1 MAIAVTTP
9 PQSVQPAH
17 NEIDFAIN
25 RTTPIT
31 ESNFYFVA
39 DVNVSGQTNPVARLI
54 FPKQPSVTTLTLNV
68 ASVLR
73 NYLSFDFTNII
84 SLLSFIVANTNSRA
98 KYFVQFR
105 ELFDVA
111 GVPTL
116 SAVSATSP
124 ASGAFTATNAIFDFE
139 DWTNNVL
146 DSYNVNSGIW
156 LNQNSFNNYIQAEQE
171 IVLSYYD
178 PGLAAVFVRVTT
190 YNSAGGTI
198 ATSNIEDIV
207 PVSGEF
213 LYNMPSGAR
222 LFTLLNNLSWTN
234 VYSYKVDL
242 LGVGPAVIATKTIY
256 IDLDCSFYDTYRLHW
271 LNKLGGWDSYNFRKL
286 SRQNEDIERKQF
298 KKFQNLN
305 YNKYDRLKT
314 NYHTKIT
321 DKISLNSDWI
331 TDAQA
336 EVFEQLI
343 TSPAIYLERDT
354 STFIAINVTDSSYEQ
369 KKAVNERKLFNLTLE
384 IEYSYERYR
393 QAL

>member
-1 MAIAVTTP
+1 MAITVTTP

-17 NEIDFAIN
+17 NEIDYAISS
-25 RTTPIT
+25 TSTAQP
-31 ESNFYFVA
+31 NFYFVA

-68 ASVLR
+68 ASVLK

-98 KYFVQFR
+98 KYYVEFR
-105 ELFDVA
+105 ELYDISS
-111 GVPTL
+111 VPTL
-116 SAVSATSP
+116 SAVLATSP
-124 ASGAFTATNAIFDFE
+124 SSGTYQATNAIFDFE

-222 LFTLLNNLSWTN
+222 LFTLLNLSWAN
-234 VYSYKVDL
+234 VDSYKVDL
-242 LGVGPAVIATKTIY
+242 LGAGPAVIATKTIY
-256 IDLDCSFYDTYRLHW
+256 IDSDCSFYDTYRLHW

>member
-1 MAIAVTTP
+1 MAITVTTP

-17 NEIDFAIN
+17 NEIDYAISS
-25 RTTPIT
+25 TSTAQP
-31 ESNFYFVA
+31 NFYFVA
-39 DVNVSGQTNPVARLI
+39 DINVSGQTNPVARLI

-68 ASVLR
+68 ASVLK
-73 NYLSFDFTNII
+73 NYVSFDFTNII
-84 SLLSFIVANTNSRA
+84 GLVTIVAPNTNSRA
-98 KYFVQFR
+98 KYFVEFR
-105 ELFDVA
+105 ELYDISS
-111 GVPTL
+111 VPTL
-116 SAVSATSP
+116 SAVLATSP
-124 ASGAFTATNAIFDFE
+124 SSGTYQATNAIFDFE
-139 DWTNNVL
+139 DWTNSIL
-146 DSYNVNSGIW
+146 ASYNINNGIW
-156 LNQNSFNNYIQAEQE
+156 LNQSSFNNYIESQQE
-171 IVLSYYD
+171 IVLTYYD
-178 PGLAAVFVRVTT
+178 PSDAVAQVKLTT
-190 YNSAGGTI
+190 YNSAGAQIST
-198 ATSNIEDIV
+198 ATDDI
-207 PVSGEF
+207 F
-213 LYNMPSGAR
+213 NTADDYLYNMPSGAT
-222 LFTLLNNLSWTN
+222 LFTHLGITWTN
-234 VYSYKVDL
+234 VNSYKVDL
-242 LGVGPAVIATKTIY
+242 LNSVAAVIATKTIY
-256 IDLDCSFYDTYRLHW
+256 IDSDCSFYETFRLHW

-321 DKISLNSDWI
+321 DKISLSSDWI

-369 KKAVNERKLFNLTLE
+369 KKAVNERKLFNLTLD